1 MKNDAEIKRKV
12 EDIRK
17 YADEYLRMPNACAYS
32 DSILDLIVDRAERIK
47 ALHES
52 NAPD

>member
-1 MKNDAEIKRKV
+1 MKNDEEIKRKV
-12 EDIRK
+12 QDIRK
-17 YADEYLRMPNACAYS
+17 YADEWLQMPNACAYS
-32 DSILDLIVDRAERIK
+32 DSILDLIIDRAERIK